1 MTLLKSKHCLCLSL
15 PPGIFCFLPV
25 PLSFF
30 PFGMRPPF
38 STLSLFQPFSII
50 RFSLCLSPGDSW
62 LDITAQDLERM
73 LQERSGGR
81 ADAGSQ
87 NSRSTKQ
94 RQHVGGAKER
104 RKEETED
111 SKEEE
116 EAGYSLVAVS
126 QGMKN
131 FLSAMSSHE
140 GAELP
145 W

>member
-50 RFSLCLSPGDSW
+50 GFSLCLSPGDSW

-94 RQHVGGAKER
+94 RQHV
-104 RKEETED
+104 ED

>member
-1 MTLLKSKHCLCLSL
+1 MTLLESKHFLRLSL
-15 PPGIFCFLPV
+15 PPGIFCIVPV
-25 PLSFF
+25 PFSFCIF
-30 PFGMRPPF
+30 SMPPPF
-38 STLSLFQPFSII
+38 STLSLFQPFPII
-50 RFSLCLSPGDSW
+50 SFSLSLFPGDSW

-81 ADAGSQ
+81 ADVGSQ
-87 NSRSTKQ
+87 NSSSTKQ
-94 RQHVGGAKER
+94 TQHVEGTEER
-104 RKEETED
+104 RKETKG

-116 EAGYSLVAVS
+116 EGGYSLVAVS

-131 FLSAMSSHE
+131 FLNAMSSHE